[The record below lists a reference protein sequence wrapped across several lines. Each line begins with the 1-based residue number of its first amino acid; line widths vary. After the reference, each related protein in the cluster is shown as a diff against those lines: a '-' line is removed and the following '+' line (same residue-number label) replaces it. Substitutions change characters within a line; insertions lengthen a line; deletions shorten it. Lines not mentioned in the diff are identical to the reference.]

1 MARFNYDF
9 TKLLLRELLSSDFK
23 YLHVLMHDGVIL
35 VQFDAIHAVKLD
47 KALLV
52 FRVLE
57 LCEVISLNKRI
68 ESNGHVEL
76 FYLVSC

>member
-1 MARFNYDF
+1 MCFPKHE
-9 TKLLLRELLSSDFK
+9 TQVKPCQ
-23 YLHVLMHDGVIL
+23 VMHDGVIL
-35 VQFDAIHAVKLD
+35 VQFDVIHVVKLD